1 MKKIICKKCGDVMIR
16 EERVDDTE
24 KADISTE
31 IVYVCESCGHE
42 FIINKD

>member
-1 MKKIICKKCGDVMIR
+1 MKDIICRKCGDVMYL

-31 IVYVCESCGHE
+31 KIYVCESCGHE
-42 FIINKD
+42 FKINS